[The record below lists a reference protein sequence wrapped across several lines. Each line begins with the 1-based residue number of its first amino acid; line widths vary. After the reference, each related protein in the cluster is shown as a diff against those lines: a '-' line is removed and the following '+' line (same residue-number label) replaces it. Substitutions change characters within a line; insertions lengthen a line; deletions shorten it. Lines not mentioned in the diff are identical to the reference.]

1 MTEIG
6 KNDVERMLQDVARE
20 MILQEQYFC
29 ELDLGLGDGDHGVTV
44 SRGWKALLEALTER
58 KEETL
63 EELFRRLG
71 SVMTDS
77 MGGTIGPIYGL
88 MFEGFADALSGAET
102 IDLMM
107 AASMFGQSI
116 QEIGIAA
123 DVKEGMKTSFDA
135 LAPAARALRHAAD
148 ERKSLEEGFREAAE
162 AAEQGAQATVNMTAK
177 KGRARFLG
185 EKSVGKKD
193 AGAASM
199 ATMVGAMY
207 MYLKQ

>member
-20 MILQEQYFC
+20 MILREQYFC

-44 SRGWKALLEALTER
+44 SRGWKALLEALTEQ

-102 IDLMM
+102 IDLMT
-107 AASMFGQSI
+107 AASMFGQSV

-135 LAPAARALRHAAD
+135 LAPAARALRQAAD
-148 ERKSLEEGFREAAE
+148 EHKSLEEGFREAAE
-162 AAEQGAQATVNMTAK
+162 AAERGAQATVNMAAK

-207 MYLKQ
+207 MYLKR

>member
-1 MTEIG
+1 MHRFTGRYFIRT
-6 KNDVERMLQDVARE
+6 VPVSSHHSIRMA
-20 MILQEQYFC
+20 
-29 ELDLGLGDGDHGVTV
+29 
-44 SRGWKALLEALTER
+44 
-58 KEETL
+58 
-63 EELFRRLG
+63 
-71 SVMTDS
+71 
-77 MGGTIGPIYGL
+77 
-88 MFEGFADALSGAET
+88 
-102 IDLMM
+102 
-107 AASMFGQSI
+107 
-116 QEIGIAA
+116 
-123 DVKEGMKTSFDA
+123 TS
-135 LAPAARALRHAAD
+135 HAAD

>member
-20 MILQEQYFC
+20 MILREQYFC

-44 SRGWKALLEALTER
+44 SRGWKALLEALTEQ

-102 IDLMM
+102 IDLMT
-107 AASMFGQSI
+107 AASMFGQSV

-135 LAPAARALRHAAD
+135 LAPAARALRQAAD
-148 ERKSLEEGFREAAE
+148 EHKSLEEGFREAAE
-162 AAEQGAQATVNMTAK
+162 AAERGAQATVNMTAK

-207 MYLKQ
+207 MYLKR